1 MEIKLKNIKIKY
13 ITNSKGRKTDV
24 VVPIKDFENL
34 IEDLDD
40 LYVIESRKKEEVVSH
55 ENVIKELKEDGLL

>member
-1 MEIKLKNIKIKY
+1 MEIKLKNIDIKY
-13 ITNSKGRKTDV
+13 ITNSMGHKTDV
-24 VVPIKDFENL
+24 VVPIRDFENL

-40 LYVIESRKKEEVVSH
+40 LYVIESRKNEEVVSH